1 MQKLYANLP
10 NLVNIYSGFN
20 LLVAKNM
27 INIMLN
33 MPKLLSCNSQFF
45 YTSRNLANLYINAPR
60 WISVSEKNFFYDTN
74 WNGKFVNIYGFS
86 SENNNKIIN
95 LFNKYKYSN
104 VTFVNAGTCSIDVF
118 DIRYWSKYEN
128 ETGLDV
134 GLLEGSNLR

>member
-33 MPKLLSCNSQFF
+33 MPKLLSCYSQFF

-74 WNGKFVNIYGFS
+74 WNGKFVNI
-86 SENNNKIIN
+86 
-95 LFNKYKYSN
+95 
-104 VTFVNAGTCSIDVF
+104 
-118 DIRYWSKYEN
+118 
-128 ETGLDV
+128 
-134 GLLEGSNLR
+134 